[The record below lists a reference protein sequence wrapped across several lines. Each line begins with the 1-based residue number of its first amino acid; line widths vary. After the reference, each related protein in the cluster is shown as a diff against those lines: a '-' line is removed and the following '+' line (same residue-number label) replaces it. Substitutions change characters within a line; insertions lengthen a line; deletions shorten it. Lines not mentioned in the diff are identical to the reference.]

1 MKNSGLDT
9 PATRA
14 AMIET
19 LLKRNYISREK
30 KNLVPTE
37 TGLAVYEVIK
47 HQQIVQAE
55 LTGNWEKRLEE
66 IRSGASVSAFQEEIK
81 TYTRAITQELLQ
93 AGKGMVIKVS

>member
-1 MKNSGLDT
+1 MKDSGLGT

-37 TGLAVYEVIK
+37 TGLAAYEVVK
-47 HQQIVQAE
+47 HRQIAQAE
-55 LTGNWEKRLEE
+55 LAGNWETRLEE
-66 IRSGASVSAFQEEIK
+66 IRSGLRLAHFSKRSIP
-81 TYTRAITQELLQ
+81 IPGLLH
-93 AGKGMVIKVS
+93 KNCFRR